1 MNTHVKNYF
10 KAAGLDPGD
19 YVICEFPGC
28 FKQSVDIHHI
38 EPRSAF
44 GSKMK
49 AAQDSPENLIA
60 LCRKHHEEAHGPKSR
75 ELRDTFKEIVK
86 LR

>member
-1 MNTHVKNYF
+1 MQKHVKNYH
-10 KAAGLDPGD
+10 KAMGLDPGD
-19 YVICEFPGC
+19 WIFCEFPGC
-28 FKQSVDIHHI
+28 GCSSSDIHHI

-49 AAQDSPENLIA
+49 ATQDAPENLIA
-60 LCRKHHEEAHGPKSR
+60 LCRHHHAEAHGPKSK
-75 ELRDTFKEIVK
+75 ELKETFKQIVK

>member
-1 MNTHVKNYF
+1 MEKHVKNYF
-10 KAAGLDPGD
+10 EAVGLDPGD
-19 YVICEFPGC
+19 YVVCEFPGC
-28 FKQSVDIHHI
+28 FKPSNDIHHI
-38 EPRSAF
+38 EPRSSF

-75 ELRDTFKEIVK
+75 ELKDTFKGIVK

>member
-1 MNTHVKNYF
+1 MEKHVKNYF
-10 KAAGLDPGD
+10 QSIGLDPVDG
-19 YVICEFPGC
+19 VMCEFPGC
-28 FKQSVDIHHI
+28 WHVGVDIHHI

-49 AAQDSPENLIA
+49 AAQDAPENLIA
-60 LCRKHHEEAHGPKSR
+60 LCRLHHDEAHGPKSR
-75 ELRDTFKEIVK
+75 ELKETFKEIVK

>member
-10 KAAGLDPGD
+10 KAYD
-19 YVICEFPGC
+19 YDTSSVIVCEYPGC
-28 FKQSVDIHHI
+28 MARSVDIHHI
-38 EPRSAF
+38 EPRSKF

-49 AAQDSPENLIA
+49 AAQDSPENLVA

-75 ELRDTFKEIVK
+75 ELKDTFKEIVK